1 MVCSRVVTVVH
12 RSPLP
17 RIDWIERLFARG
29 NGMYE
34 TPEYP
39 NALLMDADLNW
50 QTLPTLWA
58 TP

>member
-1 MVCSRVVTVVH
+1 
-12 RSPLP
+12 
-17 RIDWIERLFARG
+17 
-29 NGMYE
+29 MYE